1 MFKSTRDPGSVPST
15 HTHTQKY
22 LKLQPRGSDALFWLL
37 ETDRQTI
44 HTHMRTHAHVHT
56 RTRIWGHYR
65 QLPLEEVFESS

>member
-22 LKLQPRGSDALFWLL
+22 LKLQPRGSDALFWLP

-44 HTHMRTHAHVHT
+44 HSDT
-56 RTRIWGHYR
+56 
-65 QLPLEEVFESS
+65 